1 MFLMTLTNSVDI
13 SRSLATGSHCWK
25 TIKHFSSGTL
35 CLGLCDITPSL
46 LMSSSL
52 FPPMYQAVFG
62 AENAKLHDH
71 EHGAQREPSI
81 H

>member
-1 MFLMTLTNSVDI
+1 M
-13 SRSLATGSHCWK
+13 
-25 TIKHFSSGTL
+25 
-35 CLGLCDITPSL
+35 P
-46 LMSSSL
+46 SSL
-52 FPPMYQAVFG
+52 FPPMYQAVFD